1 MSRFSENQVMDAEP
15 RPFDF
20 EVERRGSEC
29 FIFPQNDAATGWLYE
44 HLYDLVT
51 WFGGAVILE
60 SRYLASLIED
70 IIEADFT
77 FSFDEI

>member
-1 MSRFSENQVMDAEP
+1 VFHLSP
-15 RPFDF
+15 
-20 EVERRGSEC
+20 ERRGHR
-29 FIFPQNDAATGWLYE
+29 WLYE